1 MIERIKSALARCGI
15 GLWRVNERVD
25 ETAELFFV
33 KKQLDTRRSKDVRKY
48 EVTVF
53 RDVDAPGGEKPARG
67 FTSVTL
73 IASMDDARID
83 EELKGAYYAAQFA
96 ANPYFDLPDPV
107 QAPPVKKTGELA
119 EAPLAQSAGKMVKA
133 LFAPDVHEDAFI
145 NSAELFVT
153 RSSHR
158 VLSSEGTDVS
168 YTDASVKGEFVVQCR
183 EPEDV
188 EMHNIYEYD
197 ALDGE
202 ALSAKVAEALT
213 FVRDRAR
220 AQKVLKSGKY
230 DLVLSGN
237 QVAEVLSYYVSR
249 SAAGMVYAGYST
261 WKLGEDV
268 QGEADG
274 ERLALTLRATDPY
287 SAEGIP
293 MADLPLLEGGTL
305 NACHGPNRFCRY
317 LGVKPTGLYRKFSCA
332 NGTASFEEL
341 KKGPCLWAVTF
352 SDFQMDAMSGH
363 FGGEIRLAY
372 LIEDGKATPVTGGSV
387 NGSILEAQKDLTF
400 SAERYLTA
408 RYDGPYAMRLKG
420 VAVAGV
426 GSAEPS

>member
-1 MIERIKSALARCGI
+1 MLERIKSALERCGI
-15 GLWRVNERVD
+15 TLWRINERVV

-33 KKQLDTRRSKDVRKY
+33 KKELDTRRSVDTRKY

-53 RDVDAPGGEKPARG
+53 RDMESGEKPARG

-73 IASMDDARID
+73 IASMDDAQID

-96 ANPYFDLPDPV
+96 ANPTFDLPDPV

-119 EAPLAQSAGKMVKA
+119 EAPLARSAGKMVKA

-145 NSAELFVT
+145 NSAELFVI
-153 RSSHR
+153 RSACR
-158 VLSSEGTDVS
+158 ILSSEGTDVS

-188 EMHNIYEYD
+188 EMHNIFEYD
-197 ALDGE
+197 TLDGE
-202 ALSAKVAEALT
+202 ALSAKVAEALS

-237 QVAEVLSYYVSR
+237 QVAEVLSYYVDR
-249 SAAGMVYAGYST
+249 SAASAVYAKYST

-268 QGEADG
+268 QGATQG
-274 ERLALTLRATDPY
+274 ERLDLTLRVTEPY
-287 SAEGIP
+287 SAEGVP
-293 MADLPLLEGGTL
+293 MADLPLLEGGAL
-305 NACHGPNRFCRY
+305 NAYHGPNRFCRY
-317 LGVKPTGLYRKFSCA
+317 LGVKPTGNYRKFSCA
-332 NGTASFEEL
+332 NGTVSFEEL

-372 LIEDGKATPVTGGSV
+372 LIEDGKITPVTGGSV

-400 SAERYLTA
+400 SAERYQTA
-408 RYDGPYAMRLKG
+408 RYDGPYAVRLKG

-426 GSAEPS
+426 GE